1 MESNEEYF
9 DFLIDLRDSGAINMF
24 GAAPCLSAE
33 FGLDKR
39 EAQQVLLAW
48 MESFDSDTPHNKG
61 EIA

>member
-1 MESNEEYF
+1 MISNQSNDQKYF

-39 EAQQVLLAW
+39 EAREVLLAW
-48 MESFDSDTPHNKG
+48 MESFD
-61 EIA
+61 EEQA

>member
-1 MESNEEYF
+1 MISNQSNDQKYF

-39 EAQQVLLAW
+39 EAREVLLAW
-48 MESFDSDTPHNKG
+48 MESFDK
-61 EIA
+61 EQA